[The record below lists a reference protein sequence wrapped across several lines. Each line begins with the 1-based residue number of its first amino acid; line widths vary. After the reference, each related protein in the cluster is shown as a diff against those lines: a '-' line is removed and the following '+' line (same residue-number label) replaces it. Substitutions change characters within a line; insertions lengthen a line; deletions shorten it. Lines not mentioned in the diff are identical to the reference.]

1 MIALNW
7 KIRLPPSHFRLF
19 TPLNQ
24 QAKKG
29 ISVLTEVIDPD
40 HQVEIGLSLH
50 KRGMEEYV

>member
-7 KIRLPPSHFRLF
+7 KIRLPPSHFRLSM
-19 TPLNQ
+19 PLNQ